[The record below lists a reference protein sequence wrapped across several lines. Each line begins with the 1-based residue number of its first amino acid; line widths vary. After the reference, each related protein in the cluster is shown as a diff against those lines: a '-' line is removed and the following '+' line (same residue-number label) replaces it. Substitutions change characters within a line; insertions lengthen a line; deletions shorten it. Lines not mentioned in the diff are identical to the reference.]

1 MACEPTGLS
10 RISGKVNKLVARVQR
25 AFDRQFLAALAVAFA
40 VEVGLSISTLPRLTK
55 LLGIRLAGDSDDE
68 PTGQAIDVAP
78 EWFRRRSAAAHRVL
92 RHWPSGDTCLR
103 RSLVL
108 GQRIRRL
115 DPVLVIGV
123 RHDEHGKLAAHAWLT
138 VGGVAL
144 DTLAEQYAPLRGL
157 NEA

>member
-1 MACEPTGLS
+1 M
-10 RISGKVNKLVARVQR
+10 NKLVARVQR

>member
-1 MACEPTGLS
+1 VSKLAA
-10 RISGKVNKLVARVQR
+10 RIQR
-25 AFDRQFLAALAVAFA
+25 AFDAQFVAALAVAFI
-40 VEVGLSISTLPRLTK
+40 VEVGLSISTLPRLVK
-55 LLGIRLAGDSDDE
+55 LFGIRLADGSDDE
-68 PTGQAIDVAP
+68 FTGPAIDVTP
-78 EWFRRRSAAAHRVL
+78 EWFQRRSAAVHRVL
-92 RHWPSGDTCLR
+92 RHWPFGDTCLR

-115 DPVLVIGV
+115 NPVVVIGV

-138 VGGVAL
+138 VSGVAL

>member
-1 MACEPTGLS
+1 VAREPTGLS
-10 RISGKVNKLVARVQR
+10 RISGKVSEFVTRVQR
-25 AFDRQFLAALAVAFA
+25 GFDRQFLAALAVAFV
-40 VEVGLSISTLPRLTK
+40 VEVGLWIGTLPRLTK
-55 LLGIRLAGDSDDE
+55 LFGIRLASGSDDQ
-68 PTGQAIDVAP
+68 PTGQALDVAP
-78 EWFRRRSAAAHRVL
+78 EWFQRRSAAVHRVL
-92 RHWPSGDTCLR
+92 RHWPFGDTCLR

-138 VGGVAL
+138 VSGVAL
-144 DTLAEQYAPLRGL
+144 DTLAEHYAPLRGL

>member
-1 MACEPTGLS
+1 MS
-10 RISGKVNKLVARVQR
+10 KLVTRVQR
-25 AFDRQFLAALAVAFA
+25 VFDRQFLAALAVAVI
-40 VEVGLSISTLPRLTK
+40 VEAGLPISTLPRLTK
-55 LLGIRLAGDSDDE
+55 LFGIRLAGEGDYE
-68 PTGQAIDVAP
+68 PTGQAPAVSP
-78 EWFRRRSAAAHRVL
+78 EWFRRRSAAVHRVL
-92 RHWPSGDTCLR
+92 RHWPFGDTCLR
-103 RSLVL
+103 RSLIL

>member
-1 MACEPTGLS
+1 MTK
-10 RISGKVNKLVARVQR
+10 RVARIQR
-25 AFDRQFLAALAVAFA
+25 AFDRQFLVALAVAFV
-40 VEVGLSISTLPRLTK
+40 VEAGLSISTLPRLTK
-55 LLGIRLAGDSDDE
+55 LFGIRLAEDSDDE
-68 PTGQAIDVAP
+68 PTRRAADVAP
-78 EWFRRRSAAAHRVL
+78 EWFRRRSAAVHSVF
-92 RHWPSGDTCLR
+92 RHWPFGDTCLR

-123 RHDEHGKLAAHAWLT
+123 RYDEHGKLAAHAWLT

>member
-1 MACEPTGLS
+1 MS
-10 RISGKVNKLVARVQR
+10 KLITRVQR
-25 AFDRQFLAALAVAFA
+25 ASDRQFLAALAVACV

-55 LLGIRLAGDSDDE
+55 LFGIRLVGDSDDG
-68 PTGQAIDVAP
+68 PTVRATDITP
-78 EWFRRRSAAAHRVL
+78 EWFQRRSAAVHRVL
-92 RHWPSGDTCLR
+92 RHWPFGDTCLR
-103 RSLVL
+103 RSLIL

-138 VGGVAL
+138 VDGVAL
-144 DTLAEQYAPLRGL
+144 DTQAGQYAPLRGR

>member
-1 MACEPTGLS
+1 VSP
-10 RISGKVNKLVARVQR
+10 LVARVQR
-25 AFDRQFLAALAVAFA
+25 AFDRQFLAALAVAFV
-40 VEVGLSISTLPRLTK
+40 VEVGLWISTLPRLTK
-55 LLGIRLAGDSDDE
+55 LFGIRLAGEHDDE
-68 PTGQAIDVAP
+68 PTRQAPDVAP
-78 EWFRRRSAAAHRVL
+78 EWFRRRSAEVHRVL
-92 RHWPSGDTCLR
+92 RHWPFGDTCLR
-103 RSLVL
+103 RSLIL

-144 DTLAEQYAPLRGL
+144 DALAEQYAPLHGL

>member
-1 MACEPTGLS
+1 MS
-10 RISGKVNKLVARVQR
+10 KLVARVQR
-25 AFDRQFLAALAVAFA
+25 AFDSQFLAALAITFV
-40 VEVGLSISTLPRLTK
+40 VEIGLSISTLPRLTK
-55 LLGIRLAGDSDDE
+55 LFGIRLAGEGDDE
-68 PTGQAIDVAP
+68 PTGQEPDVAP
-78 EWFRRRSAAAHRVL
+78 EWFRGRSAAVHSVL
-92 RHWPSGDTCLR
+92 RHWPFGDTCLR
-103 RSLVL
+103 RSLIL

-157 NEA
+157 NET

>member
-1 MACEPTGLS
+1 M
-10 RISGKVNKLVARVQR
+10 RKLVARVQR
-25 AFDRQFLAALAVAFA
+25 AFDRQFLAALAVAFV
-40 VEVGLSISTLPRLTK
+40 VEVGLSLSTLPRLTK
-55 LLGIRLAGDSDDE
+55 LLGIRLAGDSDDD
-68 PTGQAIDVAP
+68 PTGQATDVSP
-78 EWFRRRSAAAHRVL
+78 EWFGRRNAAVHRVF
-92 RHWPSGDTCLR
+92 RHWPFGDTCLR
-103 RSLVL
+103 RALVL
-108 GQRIRRL
+108 AQRIRRL

>member
-1 MACEPTGLS
+1 MS
-10 RISGKVNKLVARVQR
+10 KLVARVQR

>member
-1 MACEPTGLS
+1 MTK
-10 RISGKVNKLVARVQR
+10 RVARVQR
-25 AFDRQFLAALAVAFA
+25 AFDRQFLVALAVAFV
-40 VEVGLSISTLPRLTK
+40 VEAGLSISTLPRLTK
-55 LLGIRLAGDSDDE
+55 LFGIRLAEDSDDE
-68 PTGQAIDVAP
+68 PTRRATDVAP
-78 EWFRRRSAAAHRVL
+78 EWFRRRSAAVHSVF
-92 RHWPSGDTCLR
+92 RHWPFGDTCLR

>member
-1 MACEPTGLS
+1 MS
-10 RISGKVNKLVARVQR
+10 KLITRVRR
-25 AFDRQFLAALAVAFA
+25 AFDRQFLTALAVAFV
-40 VEVGLSISTLPRLTK
+40 VEVGLSISTLPRLAK
-55 LLGIRLAGDSDDE
+55 LFGIRLAGGSDDE
-68 PTGQAIDVAP
+68 PTRQAPDVAP
-78 EWFRRRSAAAHRVL
+78 EWFGRRSSEVHRVL
-92 RHWPSGDTCLR
+92 RHWPFGDTCLR
-103 RSLVL
+103 RCLIL

-123 RHDEHGKLAAHAWLT
+123 RHDEHGELAAHAWLT

>member
-1 MACEPTGLS
+1 MST
-10 RISGKVNKLVARVQR
+10 LVARVQQ
-25 AFDRQFLAALAVAFA
+25 AFDRQFLAALGVAVV
-40 VEVGLSISTLPRLTK
+40 VEVGLSSSTLPRLTK
-55 LLGIRLAGDSDDE
+55 LFGIRLAGEGDE
-68 PTGQAIDVAP
+68 PTGQAPDVAP
-78 EWFRRRSAAAHRVL
+78 EWFWRRSAAVHSVL
-92 RHWPSGDTCLR
+92 RHWPFGDTCLR
-103 RSLVL
+103 RSLIL

-144 DTLAEQYAPLRGL
+144 DSLAEQYAPLRGL